1 MKFPLSDRTSIL
13 HLSHVHRGGGKA
25 ERPDNTLETF
35 RWCWENGS
43 ALECDC
49 RRTRDGVG
57 IMLHDETLRRTARGI
72 PDALADKPVSTELD
86 WNEIKDIDVGSY
98 LSPDFAHHRIPR
110 IEDVFREMRR
120 DPKWLCFV
128 DEKGAGPGY
137 IADKAREAGVTI
149 LTRLIVREDAQELYG
164 FATREERALFDQ
176 LRAISGV
183 GPKLA
188 LAVLSTFTPA
198 QLATV
203 VVTQDA
209 GRMAQVPGVGK
220 KKASRLLVELSDV
233 FSKNIE
239 LKQLVGLT
247 DALPAPKEAVR
258 DVPAQEAADALLSM
272 GFTSAEVALALEGAA
287 EAGIA
292 STKDMLSYALRRLG
306 GGR

>member
-1 MKFPLSDRTSIL
+1 MIVQLTGTLVEVMPTHAVIDC
-13 HLSHVHRGGGKA
+13 RGVGYELGI
-25 ERPDNTLETF
+25 
-35 RWCWENGS
+35 S
-43 ALECDC
+43 AL
-49 RRTRDGVG
+49 TAQALPAVG
-57 IMLHDETLRRTARGI
+57 T
-72 PDALADKPVSTELD
+72 S
-86 WNEIKDIDVGSY
+86 
-98 LSPDFAHHRIPR
+98 
-110 IEDVFREMRR
+110 
-120 DPKWLCFV
+120 
-128 DEKGAGPGY
+128 
-137 IADKAREAGVTI
+137 GVTI

-209 GRMAQVPGVGK
+209 SRMAQVPGVGK

-292 STKDMLSYALRRLG
+292 STKDMRSYALRRLG

>member
-1 MKFPLSDRTSIL
+1 MIVQLTGTLVEVMPTHAVIDC
-13 HLSHVHRGGGKA
+13 RGVGYELGI
-25 ERPDNTLETF
+25 
-35 RWCWENGS
+35 S
-43 ALECDC
+43 AL
-49 RRTRDGVG
+49 TAQALPAVG
-57 IMLHDETLRRTARGI
+57 T
-72 PDALADKPVSTELD
+72 S
-86 WNEIKDIDVGSY
+86 
-98 LSPDFAHHRIPR
+98 
-110 IEDVFREMRR
+110 
-120 DPKWLCFV
+120 
-128 DEKGAGPGY
+128 
-137 IADKAREAGVTI
+137 GVTI

-209 GRMAQVPGVGK
+209 GR
-220 KKASRLLVELSDV
+220 LLVELSDV

-247 DALPAPKEAVR
+247 DALPAPKETVR

>member
-1 MKFPLSDRTSIL
+1 MIVQLTGTLVEVMSTHAVIDC
-13 HLSHVHRGGGKA
+13 RGVGYELGI
-25 ERPDNTLETF
+25 
-35 RWCWENGS
+35 S
-43 ALECDC
+43 AL
-49 RRTRDGVG
+49 TAQALPAVG
-57 IMLHDETLRRTARGI
+57 T
-72 PDALADKPVSTELD
+72 S
-86 WNEIKDIDVGSY
+86 
-98 LSPDFAHHRIPR
+98 
-110 IEDVFREMRR
+110 
-120 DPKWLCFV
+120 
-128 DEKGAGPGY
+128 
-137 IADKAREAGVTI
+137 GVTI

-209 GRMAQVPGVGK
+209 GRMAQVPGVGR

-247 DALPAPKEAVR
+247 DALPAPKETVR

>member
-1 MKFPLSDRTSIL
+1 MIVQLTGTLVEVMPTHAVIDC
-13 HLSHVHRGGGKA
+13 RGVGYELGI
-25 ERPDNTLETF
+25 
-35 RWCWENGS
+35 S
-43 ALECDC
+43 AL
-49 RRTRDGVG
+49 TAQALPAVG
-57 IMLHDETLRRTARGI
+57 T
-72 PDALADKPVSTELD
+72 S
-86 WNEIKDIDVGSY
+86 
-98 LSPDFAHHRIPR
+98 
-110 IEDVFREMRR
+110 
-120 DPKWLCFV
+120 
-128 DEKGAGPGY
+128 
-137 IADKAREAGVTI
+137 GVTI

-209 GRMAQVPGVGK
+209 GRMAQVPGVGR

-247 DALPAPKEAVR
+247 DALPAPKETVR